1 MKKNLKPNV
10 TCLLH
15 VAIVYCAIA
24 IGDMIESHFSH
35 SEQWMALCR
44 FLRAQKAPKFN
55 QTILASWQA

>member
-1 MKKNLKPNV
+1 MEIDVRLEKYKKNLKPNV

-35 SEQWMALCR
+35 SKQWMVGV
-44 FLRAQKAPKFN
+44 
-55 QTILASWQA
+55 